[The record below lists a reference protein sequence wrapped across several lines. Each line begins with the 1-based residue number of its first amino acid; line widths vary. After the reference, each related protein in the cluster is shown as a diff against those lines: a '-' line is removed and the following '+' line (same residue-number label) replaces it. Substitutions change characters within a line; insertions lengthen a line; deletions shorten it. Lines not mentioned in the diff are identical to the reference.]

1 MKLTCMVIIAVLFLT
16 ACQLITADLSSDEY
30 HAVRSIDEMHDF
42 KGSRATPECSRAGCK
57 NVPCC
62 SGLKCTG
69 PQNGPVCQPE

>member
-30 HAVRSIDEMHDF
+30 RAVKSIDEMQDF
-42 KGSRATPECSRAGCK
+42 KGSRATPKCSNHGCQ

-62 SGLKCTG
+62 SGLKCGG
-69 PQNGPVCQPE
+69 PQNGRVCQPE